1 MKIVQNIRVKTN
13 IKTQTMS
20 DSVTK
25 YYEMM
30 EGKSIFESP
39 DKGKTIFKRK
49 FGSDPLDREL
59 IKKTTEQE
67 EDEWLET
74 FAKVARH
81 YPDASVKLL
90 RALTNDEIAVKKV
103 CD

>member
-1 MKIVQNIRVKTN
+1 MEIVQNIRAKINTK
-13 IKTQTMS
+13 IKTMS
-20 DSVTK
+20 DSIKK

-39 DKGKTIFKRK
+39 DKGNTISKRP
-49 FGSDPLDREL
+49 FGGDPLDREL
-59 IKKTTEQE
+59 IKKTSERV

-81 YPDASVKLL
+81 YPTASAKLL
-90 RALTNDEIAVKKV
+90 RQLTDDEIYVKKV